1 MSNALQRLL
10 RPRRLGLRARIT
22 LAFTIGTTLLSVM
35 MALITYGFARSN
47 LLSQRDTSAVR
58 QAEQNA
64 RFIELNLPSNPKVV
78 DVLAQLQTPAS
89 TKPLV
94 FYRDIWSVLTGQNAP
109 NDLPPSLVDRVR
121 DQSTAA
127 RMVYVLRGQPVLAIG
142 VPILSRQ
149 GSYFE
154 IESLT
159 EVTSTL
165 RSVRFSLI
173 GASAITTALGVLL
186 GTWVARRAV
195 KPLADAAQAAKAIA
209 GGRLDTRL
217 EASDDRDLQMLASAF
232 NGMASALEERVERDA
247 RFASDVSHELRS
259 PLMTLAA
266 SVEVLQARRE
276 EMSERSQSALD
287 LLVGDVA
294 RFQNLVEDLLEMSR
308 IDAGAL
314 RLNREPLFVA
324 EFVRH
329 AVAVSSVRDACVKVS
344 PHAEHLVIEG
354 DKRRMARVVANLVDN
369 ARIHGG
375 EPVEIAVNEDPDDP
389 NGHVRIAVSDHG
401 AGVPA
406 EERTLVFQRFA
417 RGVGAGRRGLGEGT
431 GLGLAIVEEHV
442 KLHGGRVWVED
453 RADGEHGARFVIE
466 LPAEPA

>member
-1 MSNALQRLL
+1 MSNALQRL

-47 LLSQRDTSAVR
+47 LLRQRDSSAVR

-64 RFIELNLPSNPKVV
+64 RYIELNLPSKRQIK
-78 DVLAQLQTPAS
+78 DLLAELQTPAS
-89 TKPLV
+89 SRPLV
-94 FYRDIWSVLTGQNAP
+94 FYRDSWSALTGQNAP
-109 NDLPPSLVDRVR
+109 NELPSALVARVR
-121 DQSTAA
+121 DQNTPA
-127 RMVYVLRGQPVLAIG
+127 RMVYDLRGRPVLAVG
-142 VPILSRQ
+142 VPITQ
-149 GSYFE
+149 ASYFE
-154 IESLT
+154 IQSLT

-165 RSVRFSLI
+165 RSVGFSLI
-173 GASAITTALGVLL
+173 GASGITTALGVLL

-195 KPLADAAQAAKAIA
+195 KPLGDAAQAAKAIA

-217 EASDDRDLQMLASAF
+217 DASDDRDLQMLSSAF

-266 SVEVLQARRE
+266 SIEVLQARRE

-287 LLVGDVA
+287 LLVADMA

-329 AVAVSSVRDACVKVS
+329 AVAVSSVRDACVQVS
-344 PHAEHLVIEG
+344 PHAEELIIDG

-375 EPVEIAVNEDPDDP
+375 EPVEVAVNEDPDEP
-389 NGHVRIAVSDHG
+389 NGRVRIAVSDHG

-406 EERTLVFQRFA
+406 DERTLVFQRFA
-417 RGVGAGRRGLGEGT
+417 RGAGAGRRGLGEGT

-453 RADGEHGARFVIE
+453 RADHEHGARFVIE
-466 LPAEPA
+466 LPADPA